1 MIEFAFENKRHW
13 DLRRRN
19 LFQEELNGTRRS
31 GIVNILRTLPD
42 STGEATHQWFMTVR
56 DTINLDEDFEQY
68 FYTEVWV
75 KDQLSEI
82 NYPQPL
88 YNFYAIPPPMLDRSP
103 AVEQTLG
110 WDNGTFDP
118 FVE

>member
-1 MIEFAFENKRHW
+1 
-13 DLRRRN
+13 
-19 LFQEELNGTRRS
+19 
-31 GIVNILRTLPD
+31 
-42 STGEATHQWFMTVR
+42 MTVR
-56 DTINLDEDFEQY
+56 DTINLDENFEQY
-68 FYTEVWV
+68 FYTEIWV

-110 WDNGTFDP
+110 WDNGTYDP
-118 FVE
+118 LEE